1 VFRNRS
7 QSGCRVSVA
16 IPVRSVDR
24 FFLASVGLTI
34 VVLRII
40 VRPVD
45 GTAILLVVVL
55 LLLVVAAVAVQ
66 LLLLLGI
73 EPAVWR

>member
-1 VFRNRS
+1 MFRNRS

-16 IPVRSVDR
+16 IPIRSVDR

-40 VRPVD
+40 IRPVD
-45 GTAILLVVVL
+45 GTAVLLVVVL
-55 LLLVVAAVAVQ
+55 LLLIVAAVAVQ
-66 LLLLLGI
+66 FLLFLGI
-73 EPAVWR
+73 EPAVW

>member
-1 VFRNRS
+1 
-7 QSGCRVSVA
+7 
-16 IPVRSVDR
+16 
-24 FFLASVGLTI
+24 LASVGLTI